1 VNPGA
6 LSAFFVQHK
15 VALMGAGAAGAVL
28 LGLRSRQQRAAAGT
42 SAAPKVTPG
51 TAAAVVPANGLQ
63 GVGST
68 YDSSAYD
75 VYSALQQELG
85 PFLQQQAAQ
94 TGSSSGISTVPPIA
108 STLFAPSG
116 SGNYVAYKN
125 GTIAEIESDGSQ
137 LGLIDDEWRRLAA
150 GGATYKSLGTDLTS
164 GQYFE
169 TATNLANVGQGPAS
183 ALAADK
189 QARAAAAA
197 SNVKFG

>member
-15 VALMGAGAAGAVL
+15 VAVLGAGAAGAVL
-28 LGLRSRQQRAAAGT
+28 LGLRSRKKAAGPAT
-42 SAAPKVTPG
+42 SQPAG
-51 TAAAVVPANGLQ
+51 TLPAAAVVPANGLQ

-108 STLFAPSG
+108 STLFAPTG